1 MQAVFT
7 QDASRVGKIHKRGRF
22 GNVFALRDLWKREKI
37 AFPLLCLID
46 GRPHCAI
53 MRLQGGANDGI
64 YRSILFPADR
74 FFMLFFPEDIFE
86 IMNSRRNEA
95 NGEPTRSFLIGTRI
109 GGAIMMLIGIGG
121 FVALLIER
129 LSG

>member
-1 MQAVFT
+1 M
-7 QDASRVGKIHKRGRF
+7 GKIHKRGRF

-46 GRPHCAI
+46 GRPNCAI

-64 YRSILFPADR
+64 YRSILFPLIG

-86 IMNSRRNEA
+86 IVNSQQNEA
-95 NGEPTRSFLIGTRI
+95 NGEPARSFLIGTRI
-109 GGAIMMLIGIGG
+109 GGAIMILLGIAGLVVTILG
-121 FVALLIER
+121 L
-129 LSG
+129 

>member
-1 MQAVFT
+1 M
-7 QDASRVGKIHKRGRF
+7 GKIHKRGRF

-64 YRSILFPADR
+64 YRSILFPADW
-74 FFMLFFPEDIFE
+74 FLSAVFPEQIFE
-86 IMNSRRNEA
+86 ILNDLRNEA
-95 NGEPTRSFLIGTRI
+95 NGEPTRLWLICSRTA
-109 GGAIMMLIGIGG
+109 GAILMLIGIATLAALILRL
-121 FVALLIER
+121 FV
-129 LSG
+129 

>member
-7 QDASRVGKIHKRGRF
+7 QDASRAGKIHKRGRF

-53 MRLQGGANDGI
+53 MRLQGVQTMEFIGVFF
-64 YRSILFPADR
+64 FPLIG

-86 IMNSRRNEA
+86 IVNSRQNEA